1 MSLIR
6 SDLLFPEFAVPV
18 RRRVVNVASV
28 PQRSPFRYPGGK
40 TWLVPHIR
48 EWLNSLPACPNEL
61 IEPFAG
67 GGIIGLTVA
76 FEQRAGHVILVE
88 KDERVGSVWQAI
100 FNAGLGEKLAEKI
113 EQFPFSSEQVKCI
126 LMKERGTLLEQAF
139 RTIIQNRVN
148 RGGIMAKGAGMIKNG
163 EHGKGIASRWYPHT
177 LAQRIRAIH
186 QIRDRISF
194 VWGDGFD
201 VIKQYSNRSDVAF
214 FVDPPYTAG
223 RGKRAGARLYA
234 YSEINHQELFALT
247 SNVNGHFVM
256 TYDDTP
262 DIRRMAER
270 FGFETRTIAMKNTH
284 HAEMTELLIS
294 RDVSWLQEGDE

>member
-1 MSLIR
+1 MSLMH
-6 SDLLFPEFAVPV
+6 SDLLFPELAAPV
-18 RRRVVNVASV
+18 RTRVVNVASV

-40 TWLVPHIR
+40 TWLVPEIR
-48 EWLNSLPACPNEL
+48 EWLSSQPVRPSEL

-76 FEQRAGHVILVE
+76 FEQLAKHVVLVE
-88 KDERVGSVWQAI
+88 KDERVGAVWQAI
-100 FNAGLGEKLAEKI
+100 IENGDGETLAEKI
-113 EQFPFSSEQVKCI
+113 ERFPFSLEQVKHV
-126 LMKERGTLLEQAF
+126 LMKEDASLLEQAF

-186 QIRDRISF
+186 QIRGRISF
-194 VWGDGFD
+194 VWGDGFEI
-201 VIKQYSNRSDVAF
+201 IKQFSNRSDAVF

-234 YSEINHQELFALT
+234 HSDINHQALFALMNAVKGT
-247 SNVNGHFVM
+247 FLM
-256 TYDDTP
+256 TYDDAP
-262 DIRRMAER
+262 DIRRMAAQ
-270 FGFETRTIAMKNTH
+270 FGFATRTIAMKNTH
-284 HAEMTELLIS
+284 HAEMTELLIG
-294 RDVSWLQEGDE
+294 RELSWL

>member
-1 MSLIR
+1 M
-6 SDLLFPEFAVPV
+6 LFPEFAAPA
-18 RRRVVNVASV
+18 RRRIVNVASV

-48 EWLNSLPACPNEL
+48 EWLNSLPARPNEL

-67 GGIIGLTVA
+67 GGIIGLTAA
-76 FEQRAGHVILVE
+76 FEQRAGHVVLVE
-88 KDERVGSVWQAI
+88 KDERVGAVWQAI
-100 FNAGLGEKLAEKI
+100 IEAGIGEELAEKI
-113 EQFPFSSEQVKCI
+113 EQFPFSPEQVKCI
-126 LMKERGTLLEQAF
+126 LMKESGTLLEQAF

-148 RGGIMAKGAGMIKNG
+148 RGGIMAKGAGMLKNS

-186 QIRDRISF
+186 QIRDRLSF
-194 VWGDGFD
+194 IWGNGFE
-201 VIKQYSNRSDVAF
+201 VIEQYSNRSDAAF

-234 YSEINHQELFALT
+234 HSDINHQELFALMNT
-247 SNVNGHFVM
+247 VKGSFVM

-262 DIRRMAER
+262 DIRRMAEQH
-270 FGFETRTIAMKNTH
+270 GFEIRTIAMKNTH

-294 RDVSWLQEGDE
+294 REGSW